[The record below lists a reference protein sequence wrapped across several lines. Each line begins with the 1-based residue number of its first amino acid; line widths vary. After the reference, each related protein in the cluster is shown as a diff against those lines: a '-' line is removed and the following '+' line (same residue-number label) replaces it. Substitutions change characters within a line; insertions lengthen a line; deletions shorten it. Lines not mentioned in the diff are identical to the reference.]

1 MKTLKLL
8 ARSIRENRRDAVF
21 SILYVA
27 LEVVCECIIPFVMA
41 KLIDSSGVDWS
52 SLLLYGAILIAL
64 ATAALLFGILSGK
77 ACARAGAGFAANL
90 REDMFVRIQG
100 FSFSNID
107 KFSPSSLVTRMTTD
121 ISNIQNAF
129 SMIIRIAVR
138 VPLMMIFSCVMA
150 FVVSPS
156 LAWIFLVCIP
166 ILGGIMVLIIS
177 KATPTFNRVFK
188 KYDVLNNSIHENV
201 KGIRVVKTYVRENYE
216 NKKFA
221 AAADDVCNDFVHAE
235 RIVAWQTPAMNFF
248 MYLCYV
254 LISVLGAYVIT
265 GVLNWGT
272 LSTGDLSSLI
282 SYGINILSSLMMFA
296 MILIMVTMSVASAKR
311 IAEVLREESTL
322 TNPDNP
328 VMQVKDGSVDFE
340 CVQFKYAESAENCVL
355 KNIDLHIRTGQ
366 TVGILGG
373 TGASKTS
380 LVNLISRLYDVTDG
394 AVKVGGIDVRS
405 YDLDTL
411 RQSVAVVLQKNVLFS
426 GTIEEN
432 LRWGNEHATAEQMQ
446 EVCRIAQADEFIN
459 SFADGY
465 QTYLEEGGINLSC
478 GQKQRLCIARALL
491 RKPKV
496 LILDDSTSAVDTKTD
511 ALIRR
516 GLRET
521 MPETTKIIIAQRVSS
536 IQDADQILVLENGEI
551 NGLGTH
557 DELLAGNAIYREI
570 YETQNKTG
578 GIEHA

>member
-107 KFSPSSLVTRMTTD
+107 RFSPSSLVTRMTTD

-201 KGIRVVKTYVRENYE
+201 KGIRVVKTYVREDYE

-296 MILIMVTMSVASAKR
+296 MILIMVTMSVASAKQ
-311 IAEVLREESTL
+311 LS
-322 TNPDNP
+322 
-328 VMQVKDGSVDFE
+328 F
-340 CVQFKYAESAENCVL
+340 QFL
-355 KNIDLHIRTGQ
+355 
-366 TVGILGG
+366 
-373 TGASKTS
+373 
-380 LVNLISRLYDVTDG
+380 
-394 AVKVGGIDVRS
+394 
-405 YDLDTL
+405 
-411 RQSVAVVLQKNVLFS
+411 
-426 GTIEEN
+426 
-432 LRWGNEHATAEQMQ
+432 
-446 EVCRIAQADEFIN
+446 
-459 SFADGY
+459 
-465 QTYLEEGGINLSC
+465 
-478 GQKQRLCIARALL
+478 
-491 RKPKV
+491 
-496 LILDDSTSAVDTKTD
+496 
-511 ALIRR
+511 
-516 GLRET
+516 
-521 MPETTKIIIAQRVSS
+521 
-536 IQDADQILVLENGEI
+536 
-551 NGLGTH
+551 
-557 DELLAGNAIYREI
+557 
-570 YETQNKTG
+570 
-578 GIEHA
+578 